1 MPGVTCAEDFMK
13 LRLIQSVL
21 LFAIG
26 VSNVHAVLIF
36 SDRNAFIA
44 AGGPAVIEDFE
55 DANVPPNN
63 VCNTGGPLDAATN
76 NACVGAGDIVAGV
89 SFAAGGGQLE
99 FLGSGTLGGAS
110 ITLGT
115 DFLFTNLNLIFTPA
129 VQAVG
134 FDFFALGGAAS
145 NAVVISLGP
154 SGAGTITGA
163 VATGSFF
170 GAIAEPG
177 EPLISGVVIAARPA
191 PSFGTLINPI
201 DNLAFGAVAGV
212 PEPGTL
218 MLLLLPLTGVCA
230 LRRLR
235 LRPSTRP

>member
-1 MPGVTCAEDFMK
+1 MK
-13 LRLIQSVL
+13 VRLIQALL

-36 SDRNAFIA
+36 SDRNAFMA
-44 AGGPAVIEDFE
+44 AGGPAVVEDFE
-55 DANVPPNN
+55 DANVSPNDI
-63 VCNTGGPLDAATN
+63 CDTGGPLDTATN
-76 NACVGAGDIVAGV
+76 NACVDAGDIVAGV
-89 SFAAGGGQLE
+89 GFAAGGGQLE
-99 FLGSGTLGGAS
+99 FLGSGTLGAPS

-115 DFLFTNLNLIFTPA
+115 DFLFTNLTLIFTPA

-154 SGAGTITGA
+154 GTPGTIAGA

-170 GAIAEPG
+170 GAIAQPG
-177 EPLISGVVIAARPA
+177 EPLITGVVIAARPA

-218 MLLLLPLTGVCA
+218 MLLLLPLLGVRA
-230 LRRLR
+230 SKRLR
-235 LRPSTRP
+235 LERG